1 MKNAISEVWLLGLMV
16 LFIMSFTGF
25 LAVTINYS
33 RAFKVKDMALTK
45 IETHRG
51 VTNIS
56 PTSCGGGG
64 GDYCN
69 EGTLQAIN
77 AYLVGNGYKVRGRCP
92 SPDTGE
98 WYGAKDLEFTSSV
111 AFDAAVGGQTY
122 FYCISKH
129 KTVINDAG
137 GTGSNSVYFKIRM
150 FYKLE
155 LPVLGDIFTFD
166 VDGRTNPIM
175 NPATDTMA
183 MSAS

>member
-1 MKNAISEVWLLGLMV
+1 MKNAISEVWLIGLMV

-51 VTNIS
+51 VTNIVPS
-56 PTSCGGGG
+56 ACSGGSGN
-64 GDYCN
+64 YCN

-77 AYLVGNGYKVRGRCP
+77 AYLVGNGYKIRGKCP
-92 SPDTGE
+92 GSDTGT
-98 WYGAKDLEFTSSV
+98 WYGASDLSFTSSV
-111 AFDAAVGGQTY
+111 SFNTVSPGNTY
-122 FYCISKH
+122 FYCLSKH
-129 KTVINDAG
+129 KTLINDAG
-137 GTGSNSVYFKIRM
+137 GTQSNSVYFKIRL

-175 NPATDTMA
+175 NPANDTMA
-183 MSAS
+183 MSP